1 MKKDLKAALLT
12 AVIYPGAGHFSLK
25 KHLIGS
31 IFAGVFSILLILT
44 LKDIFAI
51 AQCTANELVSGKI
64 PMTIAGILKAAQQPS
79 DECAKLAQYQ
89 YVPLMVIVWALS
101 IVDAYRLGRKAH
113 IK

>member
-12 AVIYPGAGHFSLK
+12 AVVYPGAGHFSLK

-44 LKDIFAI
+44 LRDIFAI

-64 PMTIAGILKAAQQPS
+64 PMTIVGILKAAQQPS
-79 DECAKLAQYQ
+79 DECAKLAQYK

>member
-1 MKKDLKAALLT
+1 
-12 AVIYPGAGHFSLK
+12 
-25 KHLIGS
+25 
-31 IFAGVFSILLILT
+31 
-44 LKDIFAI
+44 
-51 AQCTANELVSGKI
+51 VSGKI

-79 DECAKLAQYQ
+79 DECAKLAQYK

>member
-1 MKKDLKAALLT
+1 MKKNLKAALLT
-12 AVIYPGAGHFSLK
+12 AVVYPGAGHFSLK

-64 PMTIAGILKAAQQPS
+64 PMRIAGILKAAQQPS
-79 DECAKLAQYQ
+79 DECAKLAQYK